1 MGIHKFKPPMS
12 GRMGTLWTLS
22 TVRNAALIEY
32 GCMGHML
39 YGRVFLHRAGVVD
52 GCKLYSTHIDE
63 ADISL
68 GDTRRLERTLA
79 EVVRIEQPKVVFLL
93 PSAVPT
99 VIGTDL
105 PAICHELQP
114 LYPDVRLLPF
124 GGGGFDVN
132 GHRGVEET
140 LLLLAKALPVERER
154 TPEPTF
160 NLIGSCADL
169 FRFQAD
175 AQEITRLMGG
185 AFGMKSLS
193 VMTSDTSVEEL
204 EQLGGAHI
212 NLVARREGER
222 AARHLHSRFGTPYY
236 SGRPYGIDGTRRWLE
251 AVGKV
256 LGRAPDTA
264 FLMAEVQRVK
274 AQLAPSMLMF
284 HHLLRS
290 HPNEVALSVGGHAD
304 VVAGIISYGCGE
316 LSLPKGD
323 VWCDCPDMGG
333 EETPYLTEAQWS
345 SAISA
350 RHKGILMASGEAIDW
365 AERSKDLQVSNPDNR
380 WRLSPYEAPFVGFH
394 GAIHL
399 AGLWLNAALEQD
411 EG

>member
-12 GRMGTLWTLS
+12 GRMGTLWTLAPI
-22 TVRNAALIEY
+22 RGAALIEY

-68 GDTRRLERTLA
+68 GDTRRLERSL
-79 EVVRIEQPKVVFLL
+79 EEIVRQDRPRVVFLL
-93 PSAVPT
+93 PSAVPA

-105 PAICHELQP
+105 PALCWELQP
-114 LYPDVRLLPF
+114 RYPDVRLLPF
-124 GGGGFDVN
+124 GSGGFDVD

-140 LLLLAKALPVERER
+140 LLLLAQALPVEREK
-154 TPEPTF
+154 TPRPTF

-169 FRFQAD
+169 FRFHAD
-175 AQEITRLMGG
+175 AQEMIRLMEG
-185 AFGMKSLS
+185 AFEMKPLC
-193 VMTSDTSVEEL
+193 VMTSDTCVEEL
-204 EQLGGAHI
+204 EQMGGAHV
-212 NLVARREGER
+212 NLVIRREGER
-222 AARHLHSRFGTPYY
+222 AARHLHSRFRTPYC
-236 SGRPYGIDGTRRWLE
+236 SGRPYGIQGTQRWLE
-251 AVGKV
+251 QVGEA
-256 LGRAPDTA
+256 LGRAPDAA
-264 FLMAEVQRVK
+264 FLQAEVHRIET
-274 AQLAPSMLMF
+274 QLLPSALMF
-284 HHLLRS
+284 RHLLRS
-290 HPNEVALSVGGHAD
+290 HPEEAALSAGGHAD
-304 VVAGIISYGCGE
+304 VVRGIVSFGCGE

-323 VWCDCPDMGG
+323 LWCDCPAMGS
-333 EETPYLTEAQWS
+333 EDIPYLPEAQWS

-350 RHKGILMASGEAIDW
+350 RPKGFLMASGEAIAW
-365 AERSKDLQVSNPDNR
+365 AGRDRDLQISNPDHR
-380 WRLSPYEAPFVGFH
+380 WRLSPYEAPFVGFR